1 MLRIHRALHVDGPDA
16 ARLLTCQCRAKYQG
30 RHPLYFVSITACSA
44 WLDMMSFGA
53 YSEETTADLN
63 LVEELGFAGLRA
75 ILVAQGFLA
84 QVSLRS
90 QHVLRKDE

>member
-1 MLRIHRALHVDGPDA
+1 
-16 ARLLTCQCRAKYQG
+16 
-30 RHPLYFVSITACSA
+30 
-44 WLDMMSFGA
+44 
-53 YSEETTADLN
+53 LN